1 MPKRPF
7 NYQSVAGDYQYQ
19 ALHKGLPMQ
28 RFWHKGKLIVWDE
41 LISPLISGENKYP
54 IIEIGCGAG
63 LLLEH
68 LAPLPQMKI
77 GVDINSQSLTFLSS
91 RYDQINHQNYFFP
104 VTAFGESL
112 PFTENYFG
120 GAILSEVIEHLDD
133 PRLIIQEAY
142 RVLRP
147 GGWCYLT
154 TPNYRSFWPVM
165 EKILDISGLTPPMVD
180 AQHVFPFDQN
190 KLLDLVKGWKLELIT
205 SFYSLSPFLSILSEN
220 GGIGLLKRELLTN
233 SKWGMLLACLVRK
246 PI

>member
-1 MPKRPF
+1 MPKGPF

-19 ALHKGLPMQ
+19 AMHEGLPMQ

-41 LISPLISGENKYP
+41 LISPMISDEDTYP

-63 LLLEH
+63 LLIEH
-68 LAPLPQMKI
+68 LAPLPHMKI
-77 GVDINSQSLTFLSS
+77 GVDINSQALGFLSN
-91 RYDQINHQNYFFP
+91 RFNQIHHENYFFP
-104 VTAFGESL
+104 VAAFGESL
-112 PFTENYFG
+112 PFPENFFG
-120 GAILSEVIEHLDD
+120 GVILSEVIEHLVD

-142 RVLRP
+142 RILRP

-165 EKILDISGLTPPMVD
+165 EKILDISGITPRMAD
-180 AQHVFPFDQN
+180 AQHVFPFDQR
-190 KLLDLVKGWKLELIT
+190 KLLDLVKGWKMELIT

-220 GGIGLLKRELLTN
+220 GGIGLLKREWLSN